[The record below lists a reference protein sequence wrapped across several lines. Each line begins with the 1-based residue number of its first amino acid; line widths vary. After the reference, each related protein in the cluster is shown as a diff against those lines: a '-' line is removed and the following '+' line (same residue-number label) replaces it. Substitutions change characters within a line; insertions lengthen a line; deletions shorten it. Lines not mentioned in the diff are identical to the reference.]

1 MKIVISEQLAVPIVD
16 KCSACGRSQ
25 WWSKQQAIVRQ
36 LLVTRPMSVQDID
49 ANAIN
54 SSCVDLFCFCR
65 L

>member
-36 LLVTRPMSVQDID
+36 LLVTRPMSVQDD

-54 SSCVDLFCFCR
+54 SS
-65 L
+65 